1 MLMGLLQTLGIRT
14 NSTPKVEAQY
24 APAVMDT
31 SYGYGYFNTGS
42 ANGLGLN
49 SITRDYATQVPTVKR
64 CRDLIA
70 GVIATLDLELYN
82 KTTGKELGRPKWL
95 EQPDYRQPRS
105 VTMAWTI
112 DSLIFY
118 NLAYWRVTEQYADDG
133 RPSRFEWVAN
143 TRITFTTNKFGTE
156 IDEYF
161 VDGVRCPMSGVGSL
175 ITFQGLNAGGVLQTG
190 ARTIQAA
197 LDLEKAAAVS
207 AATPMPTGYI
217 KNTGADLPESQISGL
232 LAAWKASR
240 MNRST
245 AYLTSTLS
253 YETTGFSPKDMMY
266 NEAAQFLSTQIARLM
281 GVPAWMVSSDMN
293 NSMTY
298 QNILDSRKE
307 YLAYTLQPY
316 ISAVE
321 NRLSMDDVTNARNVV
336 RFSVDETFLRADA
349 MERLNVI
356 EKMLNLG
363 LIDIDQAKE
372 MEDLTPE
379 GNESMERE
387 DDDAEETVEED
398 SLDTGNELGL

>member
-1 MLMGLLQTLGIRT
+1 MGLLQTLGIRSNT
-14 NSTPKVEAQY
+14 TPKVEAQY

-82 KTTGKELGRPKWL
+82 KTTGKELGKPRWL

-105 VTMAWTI
+105 VTIAWTV

-143 TRITFTTNKFGTE
+143 TRVTFTTNKFGTE
-156 IDEYF
+156 VDEYF

-190 ARTIQAA
+190 ARTIQAS

-217 KNTGADLPESQISGL
+217 KNTGADLPEAQISGL

-240 MNRST
+240 LNRST

-253 YETTGFSPKDMMY
+253 YESTGFSPKDMTY
-266 NEAAQFLSTQIARLM
+266 NESLQFLSTQVARLM
-281 GVPAWMVSSDMN
+281 GVPAWMVSADMN

-307 YLAYTLQPY
+307 FLAYTLQPY
-316 ISAVE
+316 ISAIE
-321 NRLSMDDVTNARNVV
+321 NRLSMDDITNNRNVV
-336 RFSVDETFLRADA
+336 RFAVDDTFLRADA

-356 EKMLNLG
+356 EKLLNLG
-363 LIDIDQAKE
+363 LIDVEQAKE

-398 SLDTGNELGL
+398 SLDIGNELGL